1 MGWTERRRGA
11 DGSLVEWERADG
23 WATLRRRRRADGTWV
38 VRLDRL
44 TQAPEGS
51 LYREER
57 TETRADADRVVAAW
71 QATYDVAGESG
82 SDDGGETATESE
94 SESETG

>member
-1 MGWTERRRGA
+1 MAWTETDAEG
-11 DGSLVEWERADG
+11 VTEWERADG
-23 WATLRRRRRADGTWV
+23 WATIRLRRRADGSWV

-57 TETRADADRVVAAW
+57 VESETAARDVAAGW
-71 QATYDVAGESG
+71 RERYDVA
-82 SDDGGETATESE
+82 DGDRVE
-94 SESETG
+94 

>member
-1 MGWTERRRGA
+1 MGWTERERGPSA
-11 DGSLVEWERADG
+11 VEEWERDDG
-23 WATLRRRRRADGTWV
+23 WATVRLRSRADDSWV

-57 TETRADADRVVAAW
+57 VRSRAAAEDLAADWRE
-71 QATYDVAGESG
+71 TYDV
-82 SDDGGETATESE
+82 SDGDRA
-94 SESETG
+94 

>member
-1 MGWTERRRGA
+1 MTWRERSA
-11 DGSLVEWERADG
+11 DPVEWQREDG
-23 WATLRRRRRADGTWV
+23 WATIRLRRQGEGWL

-57 TETRADADRVVAAW
+57 RDTRADAERLAADW
-71 QATYDVAGESG
+71 RETYDV
-82 SDDGGETATESE
+82 
-94 SESETG
+94 

>member
-1 MGWTERRRGA
+1 MAWTETRPDA
-11 DGSLVEWERADG
+11 VGSVEEWEREDG
-23 WATLRRRRRADGTWV
+23 WATIRLREQSDGSWV

-57 TETRADADRVVAAW
+57 VETIAEGEALVSRWREAYDVVDERAD
-71 QATYDVAGESG
+71 S
-82 SDDGGETATESE
+82 
-94 SESETG
+94 